1 MDDDFR
7 NCIDV
12 LEKIGEKGFR
22 SKKLRER
29 KEFSVCAA
37 AAVSVTLTFSLTRYS
52 AFNNIYT

>member
-37 AAVSVTLTFSLTRYS
+37 AAVSVIGVNSDFLTPSLQ
-52 AFNNIYT
+52 